1 MRKWRQNA
9 KMLTALKTLAR
20 MGVFKNSCETAGDRK
35 EHGSHPEGVRQN
47 SSWFKRTAGGLRSAR
62 SGELAFAAVKKTGT

>member
-20 MGVFKNSCETAGDRK
+20 MGVFKNSCETAA
-35 EHGSHPEGVRQN
+35 H
-47 SSWFKRTAGGLRSAR
+47 WFSRTQG
-62 SGELAFAAVKKTGT
+62 

>member
-20 MGVFKNSCETAGDRK
+20 MGVFKNSCETAVQTQTPRPKHSTFNTEG
-35 EHGSHPEGVRQN
+35 PEA
-47 SSWFKRTAGGLRSAR
+47 SWESNVVG
-62 SGELAFAAVKKTGT
+62 

>member
-20 MGVFKNSCETAGDRK
+20 MGVFKNSCETAGSFSMDNESPRK
-35 EHGSHPEGVRQN
+35 FPFRLPPGPE
-47 SSWFKRTAGGLRSAR
+47 AG
-62 SGELAFAAVKKTGT
+62 LALDVSPCASF